1 MLSRSHSGR
10 IGIDTNPQLARQGF
24 QPFDDR
30 IVGRSGLRK
39 VGAQLAVEG
48 KLLGQLIER
57 IGAGPV
63 GAGHGESR
71 IGVRD
76 LHARFLPDAKAG
88 VQG

>member
-1 MLSRSHSGR
+1 MLSRSLARR
-10 IGIDTNPQLARQGF
+10 IRLDTNSQLARQRL
-24 QPFDDR
+24 QPLNDR
-30 IVGRSGLRK
+30 IVGRPGLREI
-39 VGAQLAVEG
+39 GAQVAVEG

-76 LHARFLPDAKAG
+76 LHAQFLPDAKAG